1 MCLIRPVP
9 VVLRRLALA
18 LQLSKDTKTIV
29 HLKHKFM
36 NRAVSPGPQ
45 NIHILTIH
53 SLTHVGLLNTLSDTK
68 LRGQTNV
75 HVTESPAQGIRG
87 RTLTQIWTSSRFF
100 SSIPNTPQ
108 KYCATVHIQ
117 ILYINY
123 RLPKLQADVTSWNSV
138 TTLKAEKLKTK
149 CRGTCMFSTKKP
161 SQVKMCT
168 SCKKLQVQN
177 ESLLILCTNSQT
189 YIGLLF

>member
-1 MCLIRPVP
+1 
-9 VVLRRLALA
+9 
-18 LQLSKDTKTIV
+18 
-29 HLKHKFM
+29 M
-36 NRAVSPGPQ
+36 NRAGSPKHAHF
-45 NIHILTIH
+45 NY
-53 SLTHVGLLNTLSDTK
+53 SFLNTRRIIKHFERHEVARSNT
-68 LRGQTNV
+68 RARQGVSSTGNQRENTNTNLDV
-75 HVTESPAQGIRG
+75 VSFLLLKTEYTTEVLCNRAYSGS
-87 RTLTQIWTSSRFF
+87 LHYS
-100 SSIPNTPQ
+100 
-108 KYCATVHIQ
+108 
-117 ILYINY
+117 
-123 RLPKLQADVTSWNSV
+123 LPKLQADVTSWNSV